1 MTTGLLPVVGVPLPL
16 ISSGGNVYGH
26 NYGWVGHVDICSD
39 ASEISGKM
47 NNYIKTIK
55 TYLIASLSLVLISNS
70 FVAWGDETRQSTT
83 EKLMDEL
90 IMEHGFDEQYIKSI
104 FTKVNYLPNLI
115 DSISKPAEKTK
126 TWPEYRAI
134 FITPA
139 RIAAGVIFATKH
151 QALLNKASQE
161 TGVPVAVLLGILGV
175 ETYFGRI
182 LGSYKVIDSLY
193 TLTVGYP
200 PRSLFFRK
208 QLINLFYL
216 VREQNIDIQTVK
228 GSYAGAMGASQFIP
242 SSYRSFAVDGDGDGL
257 IDLFYNWDDIV
268 MSVANYL
275 KVNGWQNQEDILVS
289 ATLVDSLIKEYAS
302 KGLKPK
308 FTIAQ
313 LKKAGIN
320 FNTTLSEESP
330 AQIIELEGNDAKKAY
345 IGFHNF
351 FVITTYNRNVMYALS
366 VHLLGQNIES
376 AIK

>member
-1 MTTGLLPVVGVPLPL
+1 M
-16 ISSGGNVYGH
+16 SVY
-26 NYGWVGHVDICSD
+26 
-39 ASEISGKM
+39 KQ
-47 NNYIKTIK
+47 TIK
-55 TYLIASLSLVLISNS
+55 TYLIACLSLVFISNS
-70 FVAWGDETRQSTT
+70 SVVSGNETRQATT
-83 EKLMDEL
+83 EKLMNEL
-90 IMEHGFDEQYIKSI
+90 VIEHGFDEQYINSI
-104 FTKVNYLPNLI
+104 FAKVNYLPNLI

-139 RIAAGVIFATKH
+139 RIAAGVVFATKH
-151 QALLNKASQE
+151 QALLKKASKE
-161 TGVPVAVLLGILGV
+161 TGVPIAVLLGILGV

-320 FNTTLSEESP
+320 FNTSLSEESP